1 MTDPACKQRA
11 WPCPPL
17 KAALTVYLLPPGIA
31 TWCSLAAPEVVA
43 GVGGGFAVSR
53 CNGELSGGIH
63 PACEDALFL
72 VSVLGHYRMLMEGR
86 VDETAEL
93 LNL

>member
-1 MTDPACKQRA
+1 M
-11 WPCPPL
+11 W
-17 KAALTVYLLPPGIA
+17 
-31 TWCSLAAPEVVA
+31 
-43 GVGGGFAVSR
+43 GGGFAVSR

>member
-1 MTDPACKQRA
+1 M
-11 WPCPPL
+11 
-17 KAALTVYLLPPGIA
+17 
-31 TWCSLAAPEVVA
+31 
-43 GVGGGFAVSR
+43 SR

-93 LNL
+93 LNLRLDLPCLRSCLVVDKRRRSHAGKSSEDAVTEVA